1 MTMSKR
7 AAERIQAGG
16 GPPASVHRVMAAD
29 PWSPDNP
36 DGYIDLAVAENRLVF
51 DLLEPWL
58 AGPRTVVAEDTHYQ
72 PVAGSREFLAEL
84 ARFLSG
90 QRGVEVPADQ
100 LMLLGGSSPALD
112 AISYAVCDPGDG
124 IVVPSPYFPGLD
136 HTLGGRAGARM
147 IPAPMAAADG
157 FRLTAEV
164 VEKAIVTADGPVRAV
179 ALLSPHNPLGHVY
192 SAATLTEVAEVVRD
206 HDLDL
211 ISDEVYAGSVY
222 AGEFVSAAALDVLP
236 PDRVHVVWG
245 FSKDFGMSG
254 LRVGVLSSGDP
265 RVLEAAGYLARLST
279 VSSDTQALLR
289 AMLADGTFMAGF
301 VQERRRRL
309 ADAYAMTVAA
319 LDAQGIEYVEAAAGL
334 YVWVR
339 LPAATFEA
347 EHETWQRIFDTAK
360 VNIVPGEAFHCPEP
374 GWFRLC
380 FSSDS
385 RAVSAGI
392 ARLGAV
398 VSV

>member
-1 MTMSKR
+1 MTLSRR
-7 AAERIQAGG
+7 AVERLRAGG
-16 GPPASVHRVMAAD
+16 GPPAAVHEKMAAD

-36 DGYIDLAVAENRLVF
+36 DGYIDLAVAENRLLF

-58 AGPRTVVAEDTHYQ
+58 TGPRPVTAADTHYQ
-72 PVAGSREFLAEL
+72 PVAGSAGFVTEL
-84 ARFLSG
+84 ARFLSA

-100 LMLLGGSSPALD
+100 LMLFGGSSPALD
-112 AISYAVCDPGDG
+112 AVSYAVCDPGDG

-147 IPAPMAAADG
+147 IPAPMTNS

-192 SAATLTEVAEVVRD
+192 DRATLTEVAEVTRD
-206 HDLDL
+206 HGLDL
-211 ISDEVYAGSVY
+211 ISDEVYAGSVFD
-222 AGEFVSAAALDVLP
+222 GDFVSAAGLGVLP

-265 RVLEAAGYLARLST
+265 LVIETAGYLARLST

-289 AMLADGTFMAGF
+289 SMLADGTFLEKF
-301 VQERRRRL
+301 ERTRRQRL
-309 ADAYAMTVAA
+309 ADAYAMTTAA
-319 LDAQGIEYVEAAAGL
+319 LEDQGIEYAEAAAGL
-334 YVWVR
+334 YVWIK
-339 LPAATFEA
+339 LDAETFEA
-347 EHETWQRIFDTAK
+347 EHEVWQRVLEIAK
-360 VNIVPGEAFHCPEP
+360 VNIVPGAAFHSPEP

-380 FSSDS
+380 FSSDA
-385 RAVSAGI
+385 RAVRTGI
-392 ARLGAV
+392 ARIGAAV
-398 VSV
+398 LSA

>member
-1 MTMSKR
+1 MSISRR
-7 AAERIQAGG
+7 AAERIEIGG
-16 GPPASVHRVMAAD
+16 GPPAAVHRRMAAD
-29 PWSPDNP
+29 PWSPDNS
-36 DGYIDLAVAENRLVF
+36 DGYIDLAVAENRLLF

-58 AGPRTVVAEDTHYQ
+58 TGPRTVTPGDTHYQ
-72 PVAGSREFLAEL
+72 PTAGSTEFVAEL

-90 QRGVEVPADQ
+90 QRGLDVPVEQ
-100 LMLLGGSSPALD
+100 LMLFGGSSPALD
-112 AISYAVCDPGDG
+112 AVSYAVCDPGDG

-136 HTLGGRAGARM
+136 HTLGGRAGARL
-147 IPAPMAAADG
+147 IPAPMTDG

-192 SAATLTEVAEVVRD
+192 SAQTLEEVGEVVRE
-206 HDLDL
+206 HGLDL
-211 ISDEVYAGSVY
+211 ISDEVYAGSVFN
-222 AGEFVSAAALDVLP
+222 GEFVSAAAIKSLP

-265 RVLEAAGYLARLST
+265 KVIETAGYLARLST

-289 AMLADGTFMAGF
+289 TMLADSTFLNDF
-301 VQERRRRL
+301 ERTRRQRL

-319 LDAQGIEYVEAAAGL
+319 LEEQNIAYAEAAAGL
-334 YVWVR
+334 YVWIK
-339 LPAATFEA
+339 LDAAGFEA
-347 EHETWQRIFDTAK
+347 EAALWQRILDTAK
-360 VNIVPGEAFHCPEP
+360 VSIVPGAAFHCDEP

-380 FSSDS
+380 FSSYA
-385 RAVSAGI
+385 RAVRTGI
-392 ARLGAV
+392 ERLGRAI
-398 VSV
+398 SA